1 MGGICTNAFED
12 DKHSALVDNEISK
25 DKKRDMKVKKLLLLG
40 SGGSGKSTFFKQLQT
55 IHGNGFSDKDR
66 LSYQNHVYHQ
76 IIEQMKT
83 LIRRSKEFLEEDPI
97 HFKNCQI
104 TDNAIEEAEYFINIR
119 DDAIVNE
126 NIGNLIEILWNDIGV
141 QNTYKHRARICV
153 TESSKYFFDNIKRI
167 AARNYIPNQK
177 VIFLF
182 S

>member
-1 MGGICTNAFED
+1 MGSMCGNAYED
-12 DKHSALVDNEISK
+12 DKHSALVDNKIGRE
-25 DKKRDMKVKKLLLLG
+25 KKRDMRVKKLLLLG

-83 LIRRSKEFLEEDPI
+83 LIRRSREFVEEDPI
-97 HFKNCQI
+97 QFANCAI
-104 TDNAIEEAEYFINIR
+104 TENSIDEAEFFCSIR
-119 DDAIVNE
+119 DDAAVNE
-126 NIGNLIEILWNDIGV
+126 EIGHSIEILWNDNGI

-153 TESSKYFFDNIKRI
+153 TESSKYFYDNIKRI

-177 VIFLF
+177 V
-182 S
+182 

>member
-12 DKHSALVDNEISK
+12 DKHSALVDSEITK
-25 DKKRDMKVKKLLLLG
+25 DKKRDMKIKKLLLLG

-83 LIRRSKEFLEEDPI
+83 LVRRSFEFVEEDI
-97 HFKNCQI
+97 THFGDCQI
-104 TDNAIEEAEYFINIR
+104 SDNIINIADDFCNIR
-119 DDAIVNE
+119 DDAIVDE
-126 NIGNLIEILWNDIGV
+126 IIGNQIEILWNDIGI

-153 TESSKYFFDNIKRI
+153 TESSKYFYDNIKRI

-177 VIFLF
+177 VKQI
-182 S
+182 